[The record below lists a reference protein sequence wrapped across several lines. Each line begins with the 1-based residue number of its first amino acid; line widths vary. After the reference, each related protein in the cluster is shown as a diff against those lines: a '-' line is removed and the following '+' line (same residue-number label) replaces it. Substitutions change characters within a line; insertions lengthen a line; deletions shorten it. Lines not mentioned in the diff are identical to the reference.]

1 MDAPGDTPCAVAST
15 ASGSAASDTLG
26 LCSYRFIHPLSDK
39 FAHIIEGDSEL
50 TVKAFR
56 VRHRDQPNI
65 VRFLVAFQCY
75 HSAQIGL
82 NGGSSFSGLR

>member
-1 MDAPGDTPCAVAST
+1 
-15 ASGSAASDTLG
+15 
-26 LCSYRFIHPLSDK
+26 
-39 FAHIIEGDSEL
+39 L
-50 TVKAFR
+50 TVKAFG
-56 VRHRDQPNI
+56 VRHRDQPDI